1 MDLTRHIEIL
11 LLSNDCVVVPGLGAF
26 LTHYVPARYDDID
39 GSFIP
44 PMRTVGF
51 NQRIQES
58 DMLLAQSY
66 VEAFDISY
74 PEAVRRVED
83 DVEALRG
90 CLEENGQY
98 LMHGIGTLS
107 LNADGNVEFEPTE
120 AGIITPSLYGLGSF
134 QMERL
139 DAEENSEEHHNV
151 NWRTIASVGRY
162 VAAAAIAVVAFLF
175 IPSPSNDVF
184 HQPARISQ
192 SSVIPSVLPSHINIA
207 AKTTKLSATPKTVA
221 PKEVVKP
228 EVKRVEAKVVEQP
241 KPFTIVLASR
251 ITRSNGAEMVEQLL
265 KEGMSG
271 VRLHVGAA
279 NVKVVDGAFA
289 TRQEAVDSLNKLV
302 QDKRFA
308 DSWVM
313 EIK

>member
-83 DVEALRG
+83 DVEALRRQ
-90 CLEENGQY
+90 LEEKGQY
-98 LMHGIGTLS
+98 QMHGIGTLS

-139 DAEENSEEHHNV
+139 DFVQKSTEEHHV
-151 NWRTIASVGRY
+151 NWRTVASVGRY

-175 IPSPSNDVF
+175 IPSPTNDGF
-184 HQPARISQ
+184 RQPAHISQ

-207 AKTTKLSATPKTVA
+207 AKTTKLTVA
-221 PKEVVKP
+221 PKSAATKAAKAKAKP
-228 EVKRVEAKVVEQP
+228 AEAKVVEQP

-251 ITRSNGAEMVEQLL
+251 ITRKNGKEMVERLQ
-265 KEGMSG
+265 KEGMRG
-271 VRLHVGAA
+271 VRLHIGAA

-313 EIK
+313 EIKG

>member
-83 DVEALRG
+83 DVEALRD

-134 QMERL
+134 QIERL
-139 DAEENSEEHHNV
+139 DAEEKSEEHHNV
-151 NWRTIASVGRY
+151 NWRTVVSVGRY

-207 AKTTKLSATPKTVA
+207 AKTTKLSATPKPVA
-221 PKEVVKP
+221 PKKAVKP
-228 EVKRVEAKVVEQP
+228 EVKRVEAKVMEQP

-251 ITRSNGAEMVEQLL
+251 ITRSNGVEMVEQLL

-271 VRLHVGAA
+271 VRLHVGAS

>member
-66 VEAFDISY
+66 VDAYDISY

-83 DVEALRG
+83 DVEALRS
-90 CLEENGQY
+90 CLEDKGQY
-98 LMHGIGTLS
+98 QMHGIGTLS

-134 QMERL
+134 QMGRL
-139 DAEENSEEHHNV
+139 DAEEKAAEHRNV
-151 NWRTIASVGRY
+151 NWRKVVSVGRY

-192 SSVIPSVLPSHINIA
+192 SSVIPSVLPNHINIA
-207 AKTTKLSATPKTVA
+207 AKTTKLSAA
-221 PKEVVKP
+221 PKPAVTKAVKP
-228 EVKRVEAKVVEQP
+228 EVKRVEAKVEEQP

-251 ITRSNGAEMVEQLL
+251 ITRSNGAEMVERLR
-265 KEGMSG
+265 KEGMDG
-271 VRLHVGAA
+271 VRLHIGSA

-289 TRQEAVDSLNKLV
+289 TRQEAVDSLNNLIH
-302 QDKRFA
+302 DKRFA

>member
-83 DVEALRG
+83 DVEALRN

-134 QMERL
+134 QIERL
-139 DAEENSEEHHNV
+139 DAEEKSEEHHNV
-151 NWRTIASVGRY
+151 NWRTVASVGRY

-207 AKTTKLSATPKTVA
+207 AKTTKLSATPKPVA
-221 PKEVVKP
+221 PKKAVKP
-228 EVKRVEAKVVEQP
+228 EVKRVEAKVMEQP

-251 ITRSNGAEMVEQLL
+251 ITRSNGVEMVEQLH

-271 VRLHVGAA
+271 VRLHVGAS